1 MDDLVNEWKNAKNEP
16 AANQP
21 DLDTIIR
28 KAESTKKSS
37 RTFHIGNII
46 VLCIVALLLAAFFIT
61 VAPVQESLSH
71 LALVLML
78 GGLLVRIIIEV
89 ISHRKLQHI
98 DVTQTSAEANREAL
112 NFYTF
117 RKKVHGPVTVAII
130 IAYVIGVGLL
140 LPEFSN
146 YLTTNSL
153 LLYYAG
159 FVVWGVIF
167 IFFIRKKI
175 GREVQALRD
184 LGKINEAHAGQ

>member
-21 DLDTIIR
+21 DPETIIR
-28 KAESTKKSS
+28 KAESTKKAS
-37 RTFHIGNII
+37 RSFHIGNII
-46 VLCIVALLLAAFFIT
+46 ILCIVALLLAAFLVL

-71 LALVLML
+71 LALVLMF
-78 GGLLVRIIIEV
+78 GGLLARIIIEV

-98 DVTQTSAEANREAL
+98 DVTQTSAKANREAL

-117 RKKVHGPVTVAII
+117 RKRVHGPVTVAII

-140 LPEFSN
+140 LPEFSK

-159 FVVWGVIF
+159 FVVWGLIF

-175 GREVQALRD
+175 GKETAALRGLSQIKASLD
-184 LGKINEAHAGQ
+184 EG